1 VHDLA
6 SPVVYDGSPCEA
18 YVGDGDATEQ
28 FQRWLQARLTIVEQ
42 IEDPTERS
50 RATKQ
55 IESAIQLV
63 IQYRQIIAVDG
74 GDIPPPFAEIDSP
87 VRLVE
92 DESVTTTAV
101 SNDSVCK
108 NCESAVSEDL
118 DFCPACGEYR

>member
-6 SPVVYDGSPCEA
+6 SPVVYDGSPREGH
-18 YVGDGDATEQ
+18 VGDGEAIEQ

-55 IESAIQLV
+55 IESTIQLA
-63 IQYRQIIAVDG
+63 IQYRQIITVDG
-74 GDIPPPFAEIDSP
+74 GDIPPPFVERDSP

-92 DESVTTTAV
+92 DESVTTTTV
-101 SNDSVCK
+101 SNDSDCK
-108 NCESAVSEDL
+108 NCEATVSEDL
-118 DFCPACGEYR
+118 DFCPSCGEYR